1 MRRHDKYAPRRRIA
15 SDAGVS
21 YGNKTPQ
28 PTRNGHGDQAAQE
41 AAGAR
46 GAAGAPGPGVA
57 SAQGNPGPGPR
68 GAASTPDSRGAA
80 SSQSAQNI
88 PPSGIPKKTAQD
100 YARENYGSGKDYRGA
115 RAFDARERNYG
126 SSARIDGTPG
136 ESATRASGSA
146 TAYDERGASPSTP
159 RHVASAW
166 SATSA
171 MPRYATIAKRQR
183 KRRRIATTCAAVA
196 VALVLVCVGIV
207 GGINKTLH
215 QGLDSSLWDTLTQ
228 VENGQPFYMLLMGTD
243 ESTERDDDPELAGLF
258 RTDTIILARI
268 DPQQKSLTLVSIP
281 RDTKVDLGEYG
292 DQKIN
297 AAHTFGG
304 ATLAVQAVEQ
314 LTGVSISHYAE
325 VDFDGF
331 IGIVDTIGGIE
342 VDVPMTID
350 DEDAGGHLD
359 AGLQTLNAEQAL
371 ILCRSR
377 NSYENVVGQGD
388 LYRAANQRLVLAAI
402 VNKILSSDPVTMA
415 GAINSCAECVNT
427 DLDVT
432 EILSLANSFR
442 GFDSSQKLYSA
453 TFPVTSEYSDDIWW
467 DIAQLDEWSTM
478 RERMDEGLA
487 PYSED
492 IVDSTTGTI
501 LATAGDSADESESTT
516 ANDSTG

>member
-1 MRRHDKYAPRRRIA
+1 MRKRDKYAQRRRIA

-21 YGNKTPQ
+21 C
-28 PTRNGHGDQAAQE
+28 GDGAAQS
-41 AAGAR
+41 ARKNRDKRDGQAMR
-46 GAAGAPGPGVA
+46 GAPNPQDFPQ
-57 SAQGNPGPGPR
+57 SGN
-68 GAASTPDSRGAA
+68 
-80 SSQSAQNI
+80 
-88 PPSGIPKKTAQD
+88 PKKTARD
-100 YARENYGSGKDYRGA
+100 YARENYGSGKEYRGTG
-115 RAFDARERNYG
+115 AFDARKRHYG
-126 SSARIDGTPG
+126 NGTQING
-136 ESATRASGSA
+136 AQDENASWGSGSA
-146 TAYDERGASPSTP
+146 AAYDKHDASPSAP

-166 SATSA
+166 SSTSA
-171 MPRYATIAKRQR
+171 MPRYTASA
-183 KRRRIATTCAAVA
+183 KRRRRKKRIATAIASAAVA
-196 VALVLVCVGIV
+196 VAIVFVGIV
-207 GGINKTLH
+207 GGINKALH
-215 QGLDSSLWDTLTQ
+215 EGLDSSLWGALTQ

-243 ESTERDDDPELAGLF
+243 ESQDRDNDPELAGLF

-292 DQKIN
+292 EQKIN

-304 ATLAVQAVEQ
+304 ATLAVEAVEQ

-331 IGIVDTIGGIE
+331 IGIVDNIGGIE

-350 DEDAGGHLD
+350 DDDAGGHLD

-402 VNKILSSDPVTMA
+402 VNKILSSDPATMA
-415 GAINSCAECVNT
+415 GAINSCAQCVST
-427 DLDVT
+427 DLDVA
-432 EILSLANSFR
+432 EILSLANGFR
-442 GFDSSQKLYSA
+442 GFDSANKLYSA

-467 DIAQLDEWSTM
+467 DIAQLEEWNAM
-478 RERMDEGLA
+478 RTRMDEGLA

-492 IVDSTTGTI
+492 IVDETTGTV
-501 LATAGDSADESESTT
+501 LATAGDSADGEAST
-516 ANDSTG
+516 ASDN